1 MMLFTNGTETKTAEE
16 LLELFV
22 ANNGYKSAQ
31 IITVNAKTSDWYSD
45 MEKINEPYVRCLNEN
60 NCKILFSL
68 SEAFPG
74 WTLVEETVRENR
86 TVEKPKNSNN

>member
-31 IITVNAKTSDWYSD
+31 IITVKARKKVND
-45 MEKINEPYVRCLNEN
+45 EN
-60 NCKILFSL
+60 
-68 SEAFPG
+68 
-74 WTLVEETVRENR
+74 
-86 TVEKPKNSNN
+86 